1 MRMFN
6 RVGFKWGV
14 LIMTLFLIIL
24 LPLGLLI
31 DRLFANIYTDYVDT
45 TVENVATRAV
55 MQLEKEEKLTPER
68 IDLML
73 SLSSDAII
81 VFDKNG
87 KILSRSAY
95 EFFEGETIDRKWR
108 AQLETGKDA
117 YAGDRMENATGA
129 RYHYI
134 GMPLTKDGKYNGGVL
149 VMSNVTSWYDTMH
162 QVRYW
167 IIRSIILAILLAFV
181 YTILLSWRL
190 SRPLVEMTEATKKIA
205 KGQEAN
211 ITIASKDELGTL
223 GEGINDLSIELNNYR
238 KNRSELL
245 ANISHELRTPVS
257 YLQGYAQLIE
267 KGQYKSDEDLKRYAH
282 IIDEESIRLSKLI
295 QDVFDLSKM
304 EEGMMT
310 FYEQA
315 VDIEEL
321 LEGAAEKVAL
331 KAREKNLTLD
341 VEIEGPLQDLETD
354 GMRFEQIVLNLLQNA
369 VNYTEH
375 GGVTLRAFEEKK
387 KLIIEVSDTGV
398 GIPQEDMPFIFDRFH
413 RVEKSRV
420 RDKGGTGLGL
430 AIVKALTEALGG
442 DITVKS
448 EEGKGTTFRLSFL
461 FHTFSTNIK

>member
-1 MRMFN
+1 MFN

-24 LPLGLLI
+24 LPLVVLV

-45 TVENVATRAV
+45 SVEKVATRAV
-55 MQLEKEEKLTPER
+55 MQLEKEPALTAER
-68 IDLML
+68 INLML
-73 SLSSDAII
+73 SLSNDAII
-81 VFDKNG
+81 VFNKQG

-95 EFFEGETIDRKWR
+95 EFFEGETIGTKWR
-108 AQLETGKDA
+108 KQLETGKDA
-117 YAGDRMENATGA
+117 YIGDRMENATGA
-129 RYHYI
+129 RFHYI
-134 GMPLTKDGKYNGGVL
+134 GMPLTKDGQYNGGVL
-149 VMSNVTSWYDTMH
+149 VMSNVTSWYDTMQ

-167 IIRSIILAILLAFV
+167 ILRSVILAIFLAFV

-190 SRPLVEMTEATKKIA
+190 SRPLVSMTEATKKIA
-205 KGQEAN
+205 KGQEAK
-211 ITIASKDELGTL
+211 IDIASNDELGTL
-223 GEGINDLSIELNNYR
+223 GKGINELSVELNNYR

-267 KGQYKSDEDLKRYAH
+267 KGQYASEADLKRYAS
-282 IIDEESIRLSKLI
+282 IIDEESVRLSKLI

-321 LEGAAEKVAL
+321 LEGAVNKVSL
-331 KAREKNLTLD
+331 KARAKSLALRVD
-341 VEIEGPLQDLETD
+341 IDGPLEDLQTD
-354 GMRFEQIVLNLLQNA
+354 GMRFEQIILNLLQNA
-369 VNYTEH
+369 VNYTER
-375 GGVTLRAFEEKK
+375 GEVVLRAYEAHQR
-387 KLIIEVSDTGV
+387 LIIEIRDTGV
-398 GIPQEDMPFIFDRFH
+398 GIPEADLPFIFDRFH

-430 AIVKALTEALGG
+430 AIVKALTESLSGE
-442 DITVKS
+442 IHVES
-448 EEGKGTTFRLSFL
+448 VEGKGTIFRLSFL
-461 FHTFSTNIK
+461 MHTFSTNIK

>member
-1 MRMFN
+1 MFN

-24 LPLGLLI
+24 LPLGVLI
-31 DRLFANIYTDYVDT
+31 DRLFANIYTDHIDT
-45 TVENVATRAV
+45 TVEKVATRAV

-68 IDLML
+68 INLML

-87 KILSRSAY
+87 KIMSRSAY
-95 EFFEGETIDRKWR
+95 EFFEGDTIDRKWR
-108 AQLETGKDA
+108 TQLETGKDA

-134 GMPLTKDGKYNGGVL
+134 GMPLTKDGQYNGGVL
-149 VMSNVTSWYDTMH
+149 VMANVTSWYDTIH

-167 IIRSIILAILLAFV
+167 ILRSALLAIFLAFV

-190 SRPLVEMTEATKKIA
+190 SRPLVEMTAATKQIA
-205 KGQEAN
+205 KGQEAH

-223 GEGINDLSIELNNYR
+223 GKGINDLSIELNHYR

-267 KGQYKSDEDLKRYAH
+267 NGQYASDEDLKRYAH
-282 IIDEESIRLSKLI
+282 IIDRESVRLSKLI

-310 FYEQA
+310 FYKQA

-331 KAREKNLTLD
+331 KAREKQLALNVD
-341 VEIEGPLQDLETD
+341 IQGPLQDLETD
-354 GMRFEQIVLNLLQNA
+354 GMRFEQIMLNLLQNA
-369 VNYTEH
+369 VNYTEE
-375 GGVTLRAFEEKK
+375 GSVTLRAFEQKQT
-387 KLIIEVSDTGV
+387 LVIEITDTGV
-398 GIPQEDMPFIFDRFH
+398 GIPAEDVPFIFDRFH

-430 AIVKALTEALGG
+430 AIVKALVDALDGE
-442 DITVKS
+442 ITVKS
-448 EEGKGTTFRLSFL
+448 IEGKGTTFRLSFVI
-461 FHTFSTNIK
+461 HTFSTTIK